1 MPAQDPE
8 DNSKLKR
15 RHVGIFHAKK
25 VAGILKLQKKLGGII
40 NDPPTSMLDQHVNLV
55 TTSRTIIIL
64 IERQ

>member
-25 VAGILKLQKKLGGII
+25 VAE
-40 NDPPTSMLDQHVNLV
+40 TSEKTRRNNQ
-55 TTSRTIIIL
+55 
-64 IERQ
+64 